1 MRTDLLAEYWPTIWN
16 GFLITVLLSFVVL
29 AVSTPI
35 AFFLALAR
43 QSQLAV
49 LRWPA
54 GIYVNVFRALPV
66 LIILYFAF
74 YALPQFGMSLTAFQA
89 ATAGLVIASSAY
101 LAEDIRAGLAAV
113 DPGQRHAATAL
124 GIPYWRSLRR
134 IYLPQAIPIAL
145 PPYITRAIIIV
156 KGTALASLV
165 AVNDL
170 TAEAVRAIS
179 ITYRPYEFLAV
190 AAILYLVINAL
201 LAALQSFTERHIAL
215 RYGRVAA
222 GPAAVA
228 Q

>member
-1 MRTDLLAEYWPTIWN
+1 MRIDLLMDYWPAIWN

-29 AVSTPI
+29 ALSTPI

-43 QSQLAV
+43 QSQFAM

-54 GIYVNVFRALPV
+54 TVYVNVFRALPV
-66 LIILYFAF
+66 LIVLYFAF
-74 YALPQFGMSLTAFQA
+74 YALPQFGMSLSAFQA

-113 DPGQRHAATAL
+113 DPGQRQAATAL
-124 GIPYWRSLRR
+124 GIPYWRALRR
-134 IYLPQAIPIAL
+134 IYLPQAIPISL

-190 AAILYLVINAL
+190 AAALYLLINAL
-201 LAALQSFTERHIAL
+201 LAVLQSLAERRIAL
-215 RYGRVAA
+215 KHGRVVA
-222 GPAAVA
+222 GPATVV